1 MSQPATVASESVRDQ
16 QLAVLLNELTE
27 RRRQGRSVDLQ
38 ALAREHP
45 DLSDE
50 LSGLWSAVLLAEFG
64 RPKTTPSGPG
74 PALGPGLQTTPH
86 HKETTPGEP
95 QGGAEPLPR
104 FFGAYELLE
113 ELGRGGMGVVYKAR
127 QRNPERIVAL
137 KMALRGELASA
148 EERARFTAEA
158 KMAARLNDA
167 RIVQVYDV
175 GEHDGQVY
183 FSMQFIE
190 GTTLARLVSDGP
202 LPPREAAR
210 HVAAIA
216 RAVQHAHDQG
226 VVHRD
231 LKPSN
236 VLLSKR
242 GQAPFSGPASPA
254 ESKTVPVPSSDYQPY
269 VTDFG
274 LARRVEGGESLTRT
288 GAIVGTPSYM
298 APEQAEGK
306 RGTPASDIYSLGAI
320 LYHLLTGK
328 PPFQAA
334 SLLDTLLLVREQD
347 LVPPRQ
353 LNPRV
358 DRDLEWICLK
368 CLEKRPED
376 RYRSAGELANHLEA
390 FLQGETPPVWPS
402 NMAYFVSRMMRQ
414 THHAP
419 ILENWGALWMWHSL
433 QVMFQ
438 CGLTAILAWRGVDS
452 RWPYLLIWGVGLLIW
467 AGIFW
472 ALRRRAG
479 PVMFIERQIAHVWG
493 AAIFASIS
501 VFFVEI
507 LLGMPVLSLSPIL
520 AVIAGIVFMVKAGML
535 SGEFYFAALASFLA
549 AVPMAL
555 LMKADRA
562 PLAILLFGVVTA
574 GSFFIHGLK
583 YHHQRAR
590 SARPG
595 H

>member
-1 MSQPATVASESVRDQ
+1 MSQPATVTSELGRDQ
-16 QLAVLLNELTE
+16 RLALLLNELTE
-27 RRRQGRSVDLQ
+27 RRRRGQPVDLE
-38 ALAREHP
+38 AVAREHP

-64 RPKTTPSGPG
+64 RPRDESKS
-74 PALGPGLQTTPH
+74 QR
-86 HKETTPGEP
+86 
-95 QGGAEPLPR
+95 GAESTPLPR
-104 FFGAYELLE
+104 GFGDYDLLE
-113 ELGRGGMGVVYKAR
+113 ELGRGGMGVVYRAR
-127 QRNPERIVAL
+127 QHNPERIVAL
-137 KMALRGELASA
+137 KMALRGELATP
-148 EERARFTAEA
+148 EERARFMAEA
-158 KMAARLNDA
+158 RIAARLNDA
-167 RIVQVYDV
+167 HVVQVYDV
-175 GEHDGQVY
+175 GEHDSQVY

-190 GTTLARLVSDGP
+190 GTTLARLVADGP

-236 VLLSKR
+236 VLIDR
-242 GQAPFSGPASPA
+242 AGEPH
-254 ESKTVPVPSSDYQPY
+254 

-274 LARRVEGGESLTRT
+274 LARPVEGGESLTRT
-288 GAIVGTPSYM
+288 GAILGTPSYM

-306 RGTPASDIYSLGAI
+306 SGATRGTPASDIYSLGAV

-334 SLLDTLLLVREQD
+334 SLLDTLLLLREQD
-347 LVPPRQ
+347 LVQPRR
-353 LNPRV
+353 LNPKV

-368 CLEKRPED
+368 CLEKRPQD
-376 RYRSAGELANHLEA
+376 RYQSAAELANHLDA
-390 FLQGETPPVWPS
+390 FLHGETPPVWPS
-402 NMAYFVSRMMRQ
+402 NMAYFVSRMMRA

-419 ILENWGALWMWHSL
+419 ILENWGALWMCHSL
-433 QVMFQ
+433 MVLFQ
-438 CGLTAILAWRGVDS
+438 CGLTAALAWLAVDS

-467 AGIFW
+467 AAIFW
-472 ALRRRAG
+472 VLRRRAG
-479 PVMFIERQIAHVWG
+479 PVMFVERQIAHVWG

-501 VFFVEI
+501 VFFVEM
-507 LLGMPVLSLSPIL
+507 LLGRPVLSLSPIL

-535 SGEFYFAALASFLA
+535 SGEFYFAALASFVT

-574 GSFFIHGLK
+574 GSFFLYGLK
-583 YHHQRAR
+583 YHWQRVK
-590 SARPG
+590 SARPAS
-595 H
+595 

>member
-1 MSQPATVASESVRDQ
+1 MSQPATVALESARDQ
-16 QLAVLLNELTE
+16 RLALLLNELTE
-27 RRRQGRSVDLQ
+27 RRRQGQPVDME
-38 ALAREHP
+38 AVAREHP

-64 RPKTTPSGPG
+64 RPSAI
-74 PALGPGLQTTPH
+74 ALGRGLPTTSQPVS
-86 HKETTPGEP
+86 EAT
-95 QGGAEPLPR
+95 PLPR
-104 FFGAYELLE
+104 AFGDYELLE

-137 KMALRGELASA
+137 KMTLRGELASA
-148 EERARFTAEA
+148 EERARFMAEA
-158 KMAARLNDA
+158 KLAARLNDA
-167 RIVQVYDV
+167 HIVQVYDV

-190 GTTLARLVSDGP
+190 GTTLARLVADGP

-210 HVAAIA
+210 HVAAVA
-216 RAVQHAHDQG
+216 RAVQHAHEQG
-226 VVHRD
+226 IVHRD

-242 GQAPFSGPASPA
+242 GQAPISTPPSTS
-254 ESKTVPVPSSDYQPY
+254 ESKKVPVPFSECEPY

-376 RYRSAGELANHLEA
+376 RYQSAGELANHLEA
-390 FLQGETPPVWPS
+390 FLHGETPPVWPS

-433 QVMFQ
+433 AVIIQ
-438 CGLTAILAWRGVDS
+438 CTLTAVIAWQAVES

-501 VFFVEI
+501 VFFVEM
-507 LLGMPVLSLSPIL
+507 LLGMKVLSLSPIL
-520 AVIAGIVFMVKAGML
+520 AVVAGVVFMVKAGML
-535 SGEFYFAALASFLA
+535 SGEFYFAALASFAA

-555 LMKADRA
+555 LMKLDHA
-562 PLAILLFGVVTA
+562 PLAILLFGLVTA
-574 GSFFIHGLK
+574 GSFFLHGLK
-583 YHHQRAR
+583 YHRQRTQ
-590 SARPG
+590 STRPAA
-595 H
+595 